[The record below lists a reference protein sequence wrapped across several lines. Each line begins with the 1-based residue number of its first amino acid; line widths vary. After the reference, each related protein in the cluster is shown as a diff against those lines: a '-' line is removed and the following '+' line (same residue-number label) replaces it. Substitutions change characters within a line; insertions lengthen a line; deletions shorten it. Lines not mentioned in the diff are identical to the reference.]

1 MLTVKQ
7 ENERQKC
14 FISIQLELVASG
26 MERMF
31 LQRTE
36 NTQLITRVPGMS
48 HWKGDRVQRSG
59 SVMKLVP
66 PT

>member
-7 ENERQKC
+7 ENKREKYV
-14 FISIQLELVASG
+14 ISIQLELVASG

-36 NTQLITRVPGMS
+36 NTQLITCVPGMF
-48 HWKGDRVQRSG
+48 HWGGDRI
-59 SVMKLVP
+59 
-66 PT
+66 